1 MAGTGGVKMKNRVV
15 CYFSAIQ
22 TEQPVVYRLIKNYDL
37 IINILKA
44 DINPQKE
51 GYLVVEME
59 GEKDKYEGGIAF
71 LKNLGIIVEPLSE
84 TVLWQEDICIQCG
97 ACASFCP
104 TESLSIDRDSMLV
117 SFENSKCVV
126 CGMCLDCCPTRAI
139 KLHFEVK
146 EAV

>member
-1 MAGTGGVKMKNRVV
+1 MKNKLV
-15 CYFSAIQ
+15 CYFSAAQ
-22 TEQPVVYRLIKNYDL
+22 SEQPIVYRLIKNYDL

-51 GYLVVEME
+51 GYLVIEVE
-59 GEKDKYEGGIAF
+59 GERDKYEEGVGF
-71 LKNLGIIVEPLSE
+71 LKSLGVIVDPLSE
-84 TVLWQEDICIQCG
+84 TIIWDEAICIQCG

-104 TESLSIDRDSMLV
+104 TEALVIERDSMLV

-139 KLHFEVK
+139 KLHFEIK

>member
-1 MAGTGGVKMKNRVV
+1 MKNKIV
-15 CYFSAIQ
+15 CYFSASQ
-22 TEQPVVYRLIKNYDL
+22 SEQPIIYRLIKNYDL

-51 GYLVVEME
+51 GYLVVELE
-59 GEKDKYEGGIAF
+59 GTKENYDDGVEFIKS
-71 LKNLGIIVEPLSE
+71 LGVLVEPLSE
-84 TVLWQEDICIQCG
+84 SILWDDKVCIQCG

-104 TESLSIDRDSMLV
+104 TEALSIERESMV
-117 SFENSKCVV
+117 ISFENSKCVV

-139 KLHFEVK
+139 KLHFEIK

>member
-1 MAGTGGVKMKNRVV
+1 MKNKVV
-15 CYFSAIQ
+15 CYFSAAQ
-22 TEQPVVYRLIKNYDL
+22 TEQPIIYRLVKNYDL

-51 GYLVVEME
+51 GYLVVELE
-59 GEKDKYEGGIAF
+59 GTKEKYDEGIRF
-71 LKNLGIIVEPLSE
+71 LQNIGIIVEPLSQTIVWNE
-84 TVLWQEDICIQCG
+84 EICIQCG
-97 ACASFCP
+97 ACPSFCP
-104 TESLSIDRDSMLV
+104 TEALTIDRKTMLV
-117 SFENSKCVV
+117 SFDNSKCVV